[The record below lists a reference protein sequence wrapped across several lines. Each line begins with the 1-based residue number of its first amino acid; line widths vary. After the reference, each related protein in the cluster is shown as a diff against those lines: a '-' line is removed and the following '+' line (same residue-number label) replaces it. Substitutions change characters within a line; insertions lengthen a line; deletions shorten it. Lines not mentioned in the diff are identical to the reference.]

1 MAIGNGAIVKSL
13 AAIAAS
19 MVLCGVALGQE
30 TAANLLGKSMQRS
43 FSSNIIAVILQK
55 DPRSDSFQRVKV
67 ERNKLGMARC
77 TILAPLRWSGMA
89 SVDTGTR
96 LLTYLPDKRIILDQE
111 APGARSDEVAERIA
125 LAKRNY
131 HLRII
136 PSEAVAGRQTICVE
150 AKPKEDDLEIRRYTL
165 DAQTAYPLRLETFQ
179 AGNEINVMFDTKD
192 ISFPKSLDAKLFT
205 LEPSGDVFI
214 QKFTKPKKVLSGHQ
228 AKNLVG
234 FVPLV
239 PSGLPLG
246 FKVQDLQFSEEGQWK
261 SIVVRM
267 SDGLAKATLYQWPA
281 SSAVTVQTFS
291 NSSTMVDKSTGL
303 RLMIVSDL
311 SPAVRIQL
319 LKAFI
324 AEALIEPSVR
334 AQRLFGVSFP
344 LGAGLQAS
352 LELITSVW
360 AFSGI
365 DSLDGSHDF
374 DAVKVT
380 RTLPPNP

>member
-1 MAIGNGAIVKSL
+1 MAAAKGFAAL
-13 AAIAAS
+13 AAS
-19 MVLCGVALGQE
+19 LVLCGAALGQE
-30 TAANLLGKSMQRS
+30 TAAVLLSKSMQRC
-43 FSSNIIAVILQK
+43 FPANIIAVILQK

-89 SVDTGTR
+89 SVDTGER

-111 APGARSDEVAERIA
+111 SPGTQSDEVDERIA

-136 PSEAVAGRQTICVE
+136 PSGPVAGRQTICIE
-150 AKPKEDDLEIRRYTL
+150 AKPKDDDLEVRRYTL
-165 DAQTAYPLRLETFQ
+165 DAQTAYPLRLETQ
-179 AGNEINVMFDTKD
+179 EGNEITMMFDTKD
-192 ISFPKSLDAKLFT
+192 ISFPKSLDPKLFT
-205 LEPSGDVFI
+205 LEPSGDVYV
-214 QKFTKPKKVLSGHQ
+214 QKFNKPKRVLSGTQ

-239 PSGLPLG
+239 PNGLPLG
-246 FKVQDLQFSEEGQWK
+246 FKVQELQFSEDGAWK

-267 SDGLAKATLYQWPA
+267 SDGLAKATLYQWP
-281 SSAVTVQTFS
+281 SSANVQVQSYS
-291 NSSTMVDKSTGL
+291 NSSIMVDKATGL
-303 RLMIVSDL
+303 KLMIVSDL
-311 SPAVRIQL
+311 SPAVRLQL

-324 AEALIEPSVR
+324 AEASIDPAVR
-334 AQRLFGVSFP
+334 AQRLFGMLVP
-344 LGAGLQAS
+344 LDASLQAS

-365 DSLDGSHDF
+365 DSLNGSHDF
-374 DAVKVT
+374 DSVQVT